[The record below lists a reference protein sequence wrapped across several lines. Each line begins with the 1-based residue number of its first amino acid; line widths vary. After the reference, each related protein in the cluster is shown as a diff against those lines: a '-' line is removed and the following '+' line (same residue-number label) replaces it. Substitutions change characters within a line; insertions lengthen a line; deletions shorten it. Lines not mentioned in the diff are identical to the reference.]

1 MTGYIDF
8 DYGQTPSIE
17 HMEKLEATIADLAE
31 ENERLRATIARIE
44 REYEFVYN
52 DLADTVEDIL
62 CENITKAIDDADP
75 DRQTP
80 SAMSSIESSIC

>member
-1 MTGYIDF
+1 MTESDRDILL
-8 DYGQTPSIE
+8 Q
-17 HMEKLEATIADLAE
+17 TIASKNRLIAD
-31 ENERLRATIARIE
+31 LRATIARLE

-80 SAMSSIESSIC
+80 GQRTWHLYFDGLYNEMPY